1 MTPATASVYARHER
15 RWIAWCDTHGISSLT
30 PPPETVADY
39 LAKLRQQRSA
49 STVIQHRAAIRAYH
63 LAAGVPIS
71 ASRAFCVDKVAGYSR
86 KDRRKSG
93 KVPVSPYNFRRLLNA
108 GDASNL
114 LVLRNRALFVL
125 AQRFHPNEVCRIKTS
140 HIVAATNKQIT
151 FQLGAKRVDMDG
163 DAVPHLI
170 EWLKAAGIVDGP
182 LLRNMRRGGGVG
194 DALCGESAA
203 RILKRAL
210 RSLGVDATR
219 YSLNSL
225 RKGWGM
231 EDAGQARP
239 IAPRVERRQPS
250 GVPIA
255 DIAAIWNIQPEEA
268 PQ

>member
-1 MTPATASVYARHER
+1 MNSATARVYARHER
-15 RWIAWCDTHGISSLT
+15 RWIAWCDSRGLSSLT
-30 PPPETVADY
+30 PAPEAVADY
-39 LAKLRQQRSA
+39 LTELRQRHSA
-49 STVIQHRAAIRAYH
+49 STVVQHRAAIRAYH
-63 LAAGVPIS
+63 LAAGIPIS
-71 ASRAFCVDKVAGYSR
+71 ASCAFCVDKVVGYSR
-86 KDRRKSG
+86 EDRRKRG
-93 KVPVSPYNFRRLLNA
+93 KVPVSPYNLRRLLDA
-108 GDASNL
+108 GDASNP

-125 AQRFHPNEVCRIKTS
+125 AQRFYPNEVCRIKTS
-140 HIVAATNKQIT
+140 HIVAATNEHIT
-151 FQLGAKRVDMDG
+151 FQLGARRVDMDG
-163 DAVPHLI
+163 DAVRHLI

-194 DALCGESAA
+194 DALCGESAV

-210 RSLGVDATR
+210 RSLGVDAAL

-231 EDAGQARP
+231 EDAGKARP

-255 DIAAIWNIQPEEA
+255 DIAAIWNIQPEA